1 MTRDDW
7 QHLEP
12 ILTRALVL
20 PASARQALIDTTA
33 LDAVVRQQIQDL
45 LRTGDTIS
53 ARLAHAAVAGT
64 AVSPAPPTPAHV
76 SLTSGD
82 AIDGG
87 RFVVVRQIGRG
98 GMGTVYLAQDTT
110 LGTLVALKIVPADDR
125 LLHEAQRAAACS
137 GHEHVATVHN
147 VLRTEIRGE
156 QVGVLV
162 MEYVAGRAASRILED
177 GPVDTEHAL
186 RWMRQ
191 AAAAVAHAHD
201 CEVLHCDIK
210 PGNIIIMPDE
220 RVKVLDFG
228 IARATFD
235 PHNPAEPMLGTLPY
249 MAPEL
254 LLAGEFSR
262 ASDVYS
268 LGVTL
273 FELLTGRLPFTGDD
287 VMLRLEI
294 IAVPP
299 PRVSE
304 AVPGAPDQLD
314 GVIERALAKNPD
326 ERYRSARAL
335 ARVLDEVSTAASNQP
350 ARTSERRPALAS
362 LWTYA
367 AGFVA
372 VSVAISLVLG
382 LLACR
387 TFDVILRVDSQFASS
402 FGDYLRT
409 GIAALLPLVARS
421 IVTAAMLGLAVGVAQ
436 FVQGHARRFR
446 NAWHRVHARLNLQ
459 TVATAVLVGGAAA
472 WVALTVTYRE
482 VFTALFDLQQN
493 PAGASVTAISA
504 AWRPY
509 HLHYANLSASL
520 SFLLIVA
527 GLAWLPR
534 VARRSGDPARV
545 QTLSWAI
552 VALGVIVMLGPTIP
566 RRFLFERFRVM
577 EYAGRPVLEINRA
590 GDDVLLYD
598 PARRVTFRAHR
609 DTPALSATEST
620 QLLFTH

>member
-12 ILTRALVL
+12 ILTKALVL
-20 PASARQALIDTTA
+20 PAAARQALIETTA
-33 LDAVVRQQIQDL
+33 LDAVVRHQILDL
-45 LRTGDTIS
+45 LRASDTIS
-53 ARLAHAAVAGT
+53 ARFAHSAVGGG
-64 AVSPAPPTPAHV
+64 AVSVTPPAAHV
-76 SLTSGD
+76 SLGSGE

-98 GMGTVYLAQDTT
+98 GMGTVYLAQDTA

-162 MEYVAGRAASRILED
+162 MEYVAGRPASRILED
-177 GPVDTEHAL
+177 GPVETERAV

-210 PGNIIIMPDE
+210 PGNIIITPDD

-228 IARATFD
+228 IARASFD
-235 PHNPAEPMLGTLPY
+235 PRNPAEPMHGTVPY

-273 FELLTGRLPFTGDD
+273 FELLTGRLPFTGDE

-294 IAVPP
+294 MAVPP
-299 PRVSE
+299 PRVAD
-304 AVPGAPDQLD
+304 AVADIPDQLNAI
-314 GVIERALAKNPD
+314 IERALAKNP
-326 ERYRSARAL
+326 EQRYRSARAFE
-335 ARVLDEVSTAASNQP
+335 RVLDEVSAANKTQP
-350 ARTSERRPALAS
+350 TQTTERPSALAS

-367 AGFVA
+367 AGFVGVA
-372 VSVAISLVLG
+372 VAISLVLG
-382 LLACR
+382 LVACR
-387 TFDVILRVDSQFASS
+387 TFDVILRVDSEFASS
-402 FGDYLRT
+402 FGDYLRVGLSALVPLVALSVMT
-409 GIAALLPLVARS
+409 AALLGVA
-421 IVTAAMLGLAVGVAQ
+421 AGVAQ
-436 FVQGHARRFR
+436 FVRGHARRFR
-446 NAWHRVHARLNLQ
+446 DAWHRVHARMNLQ
-459 TVATAVLVGGAAA
+459 TVAAAVLVGGTVA
-472 WVALTVTYRE
+472 WVALTYTYRE
-482 VFTALFDLQQN
+482 LFTALFELQQN

-509 HLHYANLSASL
+509 HLQYANVSASL

-534 VARRSGDPARV
+534 AARRAGHAPAV
-545 QTLSWAI
+545 QPLAWAI
-552 VALGVIVMLGPTIP
+552 VALGVVVMLGPTIP

-577 EYAGRPVLEINRA
+577 EYGDRPVLQINRA
-590 GDDVLLYD
+590 GEDVLLYD
-598 PARRVTFRAHR
+598 PARRVTFRARR
-609 DTPALSATEST
+609 DAASLKSTELT
-620 QLLFTH
+620 QQLFAQ